1 VTGIGFSLSG
11 TNKVTMSDCLFT
23 SNGSYALY
31 LLTNCR
37 NAALTNC
44 TGRSTASAGLYI
56 LTGCDNAVLTSCSG
70 TSSTTY
76 GLQLSTGCDNAM
88 LTGCSGSS
96 LAAWGISLGI
106 CDNMTL
112 TNCTATAS
120 YSTTRN
126 ALYVQGICKNPR
138 VLGCRLVATVPL
150 GLTAI
155 YGGGA
160 IQAFRSAATGDAGLL
175 KWLASDVDLAGSYA
189 LGTSLGLP
197 TKDLWVETP
206 ACWVPGLSAY
216 GATTITTTLNGGT
229 VATQYRVSHDYGL
242 TYSAYA
248 AVPATITDSPSQ
260 DGEYIQFRVS
270 KTDSGATVPVH
281 SGISVVVT
289 FVNGWT
295 MPALSPS
302 IITAA
307 PVIGSRVVRGVN
319 AL

>member
-1 VTGIGFSLSG
+1 MYITVCKNLVMSG
-11 TNKVTMSDCLFT
+11 CLCT
-23 SNGSYALY
+23 SNSNYALQLVSY
-31 LLTNCR
+31 CH

-44 TGRSTASAGLYI
+44 IGRSMSLYGIYLMTACANVVLTNCTGSSVSSWGMALASGSDNCT
-56 LTGCDNAVLTSCSG
+56 LTGCT
-70 TSSTTY
+70 
-76 GLQLSTGCDNAM
+76 
-88 LTGCSGSS
+88 GSS
-96 LAAWGISLGI
+96 LASFGISLA
-106 CDNMTL
+106 DASPVTA
-112 TNCTATAS
+112 TNCTFSDSYHATNAAFRVSAS
-120 YSTTRN
+120 F
-126 ALYVQGICKNPR
+126 VKNVR
-138 VLGCRLVATVPL
+138 LLGCRLSATVPL
-150 GLTAI
+150 TLQNT

-160 IQAFRSAATGDAGLL
+160 IMAFRSAASGDAGLL
-175 KWLASDVDLAGSYA
+175 KWFASDMDLTGSYP

-248 AVPATITDSPSQ
+248 AVPATITDSPNQ